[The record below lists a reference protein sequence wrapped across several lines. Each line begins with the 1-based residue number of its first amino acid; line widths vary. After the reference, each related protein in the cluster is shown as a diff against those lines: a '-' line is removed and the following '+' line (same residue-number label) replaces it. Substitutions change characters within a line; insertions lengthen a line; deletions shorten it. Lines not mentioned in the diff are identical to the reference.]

1 MTRVLAYHK
10 EKGLITTH
18 RDELSRETV
27 YDRLRQRFPKNRTE
41 WHAVGRLDADTTGL
55 LLFTDD
61 GALVSYATRPDSAA
75 GVKVEK
81 VYRVLAKGLLN
92 EEQLAALRDGVELSG
107 GLGRSA
113 PAKVELV
120 GFQVATTWIDVTLGE
135 GKNRQ
140 VRRMLLAVGSQV
152 IRLCRVRIGGLRLE
166 DLVPNEGEWREL
178 TPAEIEGGLGY
189 RVRAIGEV
197 SAPGHT
203 PRAGSS
209 RRPDRSRGARRPR

>member
-18 RDELSRETV
+18 RDELGRETV
-27 YDRLRQRFPKNRTE
+27 YDRLRRRFPGERVE
-41 WHAVGRLDADTTGL
+41 WHAIGRLDADTTGL

-92 EEQLAALRDGVELSG
+92 EEQLAALRGGVELSG
-107 GLGRSA
+107 GLGRSG
-113 PAKVELV
+113 PAKVEVV
-120 GFQVATTWIDVTLGE
+120 GFQVATTWIEVTIGE

-166 DLVPNEGEWREL
+166 DLVPDEGEWREL
-178 TPAEIEGGLGY
+178 TPAEIESGLGY
-189 RVRAIGEV
+189 RVRDIGRV

>member
-18 RDELSRETV
+18 RDELGRETV
-27 YDRLRQRFPKNRTE
+27 YDRLRRRYPAERSE
-41 WHAVGRLDADTTGL
+41 WHAIGRLDADTTGL

-61 GALVSYATRPDSAA
+61 GALVSYATRPDSPA
-75 GVKVEK
+75 GDKVEK

-92 EEQLAALRDGVELSG
+92 EEQLGALREGVELSG
-107 GLGRSA
+107 GLGRSGS
-113 PAKVELV
+113 AKVEVV
-120 GFQVATTWIDVTLGE
+120 GFQVATTWIDLTIGE

-166 DLVPNEGEWREL
+166 VLVPTEGDWREL
-178 TPAEIEGGLGY
+178 SRDEIEVGLGY
-189 RVRAIGEV
+189 GVREGGELSV
-197 SAPGHT
+197 SGHT
-203 PRAGSS
+203 PRAATS
-209 RRPDRSRGARRPR
+209 RRPDRSMGVRRPR